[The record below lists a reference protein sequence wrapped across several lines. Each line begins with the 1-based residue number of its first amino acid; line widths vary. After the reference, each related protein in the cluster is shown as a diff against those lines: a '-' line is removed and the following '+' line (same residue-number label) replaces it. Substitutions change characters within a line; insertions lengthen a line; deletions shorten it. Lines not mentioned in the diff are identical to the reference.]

1 MKKLFAVCMM
11 ALCTSFVLNAEVN
24 KEEFFTRISQ
34 KYEGLQEISG
44 KYEIN
49 MPMMG
54 SIMKIPASFWK
65 KGDKMRMDMTIS
77 QPGMPKPMEQ
87 SVLMD
92 GEKITQYQKAFN
104 TVMTIDLNKL
114 PPEMKAQMKKQQ
126 MFMMDA
132 GTMNNYKNMLDS
144 VDVEEKVRDGKN
156 FYLVTVKDIDKTG
169 GMFSMPGGQQSPQ
182 QMFKKSLMWI
192 HKDSLLPGKMELYG
206 EGDTPGIWIDFL
218 DLKTDSIPASI
229 FKLAIPADAKT
240 MDITDMVKNMSE
252 SMK

>member
-1 MKKLFAVCMM
+1 MM

-87 SVLMD
+87 SILMD

>member
-1 MKKLFAVCMM
+1 MM

>member
-192 HKDSLLPGKMELYG
+192 HRDSLLPGKMELYG

>member
-1 MKKLFAVCMM
+1 MM

-192 HKDSLLPGKMELYG
+192 HRDSLLPGKMELYG